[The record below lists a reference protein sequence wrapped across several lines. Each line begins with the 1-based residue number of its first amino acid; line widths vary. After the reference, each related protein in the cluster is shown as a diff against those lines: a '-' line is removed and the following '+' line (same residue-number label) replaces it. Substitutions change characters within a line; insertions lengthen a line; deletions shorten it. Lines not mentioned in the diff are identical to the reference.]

1 MNSKK
6 KLAVLGLTV
15 FLFLMQNLSF
25 AQTFQYLENKQ
36 KFQLSLPVIATS
48 QINPPPYYTVFIETG
63 NGRYIKNNVSIS
75 GTMSTTTPYSYPYPI
90 ASGSKAI
97 VTISSYY
104 DETPRPPR
112 NISRPAQNLSPLE
125 PILPDQI
132 NLPFVPNKPQKRIK
146 IDPCVDVIVP
156 GDTMAVA
163 ITYKPVSAAGTNNIV
178 AFFYNKPSN
187 NGNIIFNDINSGTDY
202 EFNNVERTKAIRKH
216 NDESISSGA
225 IPGGLPQSVHD
236 ALDNANENY
245 ANALYFLIPAGAN
258 DKEKNI
264 FLSLAPTNNTQ
275 NYTDSPTSVKATII
289 QYNGNGII
297 EYSENTKYELGIGL
311 LSRDPNGIQT
321 SPGCLVDG
329 ETSFIANDVTIP
341 HKITFQN
348 DGAGTASKIVV
359 RVSIPKGIKFQQ
371 PISAY
376 RHNNKGASILFVP
389 KATGVKNYYE
399 LNASTK
405 EIIFTMEDI
414 KLQGTSTQ
422 KNITLRRDTI
432 SFYLKTEKLPFII
445 PECMFSDVFIKF
457 FNRDGTANPDVIAS
471 DIIRRNCNSTTPC
484 KRETM
489 IIYTKGDPKTF

>member
-6 KLAVLGLTV
+6 KLAVLSLTV
-15 FLFLMQNLSF
+15 LSFLMQHLSF
-25 AQTFQYLENKQ
+25 AQTFQYSESKQ

-48 QINPPPYYTVFIETG
+48 QINPEPYYTVFIETG
-63 NGRYIKNNVSIS
+63 NGRYIKNNLSIS
-75 GTMSTTTPYSYPYPI
+75 GTISTTTSYSYPYAI
-90 ASGSKAI
+90 ASNSKAI

-112 NISRPAQNLSPLE
+112 NLSRPAQNLTPQE

-132 NLPFVPNKPQKRIK
+132 NLPFVPGKPQKRIK

-187 NGNIIFNDINSGTDY
+187 NGNIIFNSLNSGTDY
-202 EFNNVERTKAIRKH
+202 EFNNLERTKAIRKH
-216 NDESISSGA
+216 NGESISSGG
-225 IPGGLPQSVHD
+225 IPGGLPQNVHE

-245 ANALYFLIPAGAN
+245 ANALYFIIPPGAN
-258 DKEKNI
+258 EKEKNI

-275 NYTDSPTSVKATII
+275 NYTDSLTSFKATII
-289 QYNGNGII
+289 QYNVNGII
-297 EYSENTKYELGIGL
+297 GSPDNTNYELGISL

-341 HKITFQN
+341 HRITFQN
-348 DGAGTASKIVV
+348 DGAGTASKVVV

-376 RHNNKGASILFVP
+376 RRNNKGASILFVP
-389 KATGVKNYYE
+389 KAAGVKNYYE
-399 LNASTK
+399 LNLSTK

-414 KLQGTSTQ
+414 KLQGTAIQ

-445 PECMFSDVFIKF
+445 PDCMFSDVFIKF
-457 FNRDGTANPDVIAS
+457 YNRYGPENPDVIAS
-471 DIIRRNCNSTTPC
+471 DIIKRNCSSSDPC
-484 KRETM
+484 KREVR
-489 IIYTKGDPKTF
+489 IIYTRGDPKIF